1 MRKRLHIPF
10 PMEFKIVD
18 KNLDALFQ
26 EILKRISRLQS
37 GGTIDSLKEIGADT
51 DKQIGASYVSLKQL
65 TSNYNPNEAL
75 ALLLWNVRRREEQIM
90 ACLLLPGN
98 INKEKITQLTDYC
111 LNYEIAGYLGSLF
124 LYKYSFLAEI
134 ARDLIESDIPYRQI
148 AMLTAL
154 ARHLI
159 IYKEDSQITKE
170 FFSSI
175 LQREFKDKYVRLA
188 VDRYR
193 YNI

>member
-1 MRKRLHIPF
+1 
-10 PMEFKIVD
+10 MEFKIVD

-65 TSNYNPNEAL
+65 ASTYQPNEAL
-75 ALLLWNVRRREEQIM
+75 ALLLWNVQRREEQIM

-98 INKEKITQLTDYC
+98 TNKEKITQLTTHC
-111 LNYEIAGYLGSLF
+111 LNFEIAGYLGSLF

-134 ARDLIESDIPYRQI
+134 ARVWIESDIPYRQI
-148 AMLTAL
+148 AILTAL
-154 ARHLI
+154 ARHLL

-170 FFSSI
+170 FFVSI
-175 LQREFKDKYVRLA
+175 LQREYKDKYVRLT

>member
-1 MRKRLHIPF
+1 
-10 PMEFKIVD
+10 MEFKIVD

-65 TSNYNPNEAL
+65 ASNYNPNEAL

-90 ACLLLPGN
+90 ACLLLPEN
-98 INKEKITQLTDYC
+98 TNKEKITQLPDRC

-134 ARDLIESDIPYRQI
+134 ARDWIESDIPYRQI

-193 YNI
+193 FNI

>member
-1 MRKRLHIPF
+1 MHITL

-18 KNLDALFQ
+18 KKLDALFQ

-65 TSNYNPNEAL
+65 ASNYNPNEAL

-134 ARDLIESDIPYRQI
+134 ARDWIESDLPYRQI

-170 FFSSI
+170 FFTSI

>member
-65 TSNYNPNEAL
+65 ASNYNPNEAL

-134 ARDLIESDIPYRQI
+134 ARDWIESDLPYRQI

-170 FFSSI
+170 FFTSI

>member
-1 MRKRLHIPF
+1 MHITL

-18 KNLDALFQ
+18 KKLNALFQ

-65 TSNYNPNEAL
+65 ASNYNPNEAL

-90 ACLLLPGN
+90 ACLLLPEN

-134 ARDLIESDIPYRQI
+134 ARDWIESDIPYRQI

-193 YNI
+193 FNI